1 MNPNPWLKMPI
12 EKTYKRILDYLKGL
26 LSDRERHELERDMMR
41 DTFEEEAFEGLNQLA
56 GHDLESDMELLTSRL
71 DDRIASRGNKS
82 LKIYLRVAAAL
93 ILLVGVGSI
102 LYFVFQTPSSD
113 LLTQE
118 KNIKSTVNE
127 PKSEVLKVE
136 KQDSPPALPSKPEKA
151 SPKSEKASPPEQI
164 MILESENAPESK
176 EESVDR
182 SELSREVAKDA
193 SLQEKASE
201 PVMKSARMR
210 NATASGPSGKVVTG
224 IVVDSNGDVLPG
236 ATIYEKGTTNGTQT
250 DVNGHFDLP
259 LKDTNSILAINY
271 IGFRPVEIHASQK
284 QKDKI
289 VMNEDMTA
297 LSEVVVV
304 GYGSQKKD
312 EISGSV
318 STINFDDNPKPGAPD
333 VSKPVPPG
341 GSMRI
346 FKKWINERL
355 DYPSY
360 EGLPGKYKVV
370 VELTVHNDGTI
381 GNISVQNDIPETIA
395 ADVKNV
401 ISKSP
406 SWQPALNEKQV
417 IEATVQIRFV
427 ISVE

>member
-1 MNPNPWLKMPI
+1 MPT

-41 DTFEEEAFEGLNQLA
+41 DAFEEDAFEGLNQLSDQ
-56 GHDLESDMELLTSRL
+56 DLISDMDLLNSRL
-71 DDRIASRGNKS
+71 DSRVSSKEKKSLSIYFRIA
-82 LKIYLRVAAAL
+82 AAF
-93 ILLVGVGSI
+93 IILVGVGSI
-102 LYFVFQTPSSD
+102 LYFVLQTPSSD
-113 LLTQE
+113 LLTQD

-127 PKSEVLKVE
+127 PESETLME
-136 KQDSPPALPSKPEKA
+136 KKQGTNPTLPSESERAAAKPGKALPEPEKV
-151 SPKSEKASPPEQI
+151 SPPEQI
-164 MILESENAPESK
+164 IMQQSATATVSKKESA
-176 EESVDR
+176 DQ
-182 SELSREVAKDA
+182 SELSMEVAKDV
-193 SLQEKASE
+193 SLQAKASE
-201 PVMKSARMR
+201 PVRKSGQMR
-210 NATASGPSGKVVTG
+210 KAPASGSAGKVVSG

-236 ATIYEKGTTNGTQT
+236 ATIYEKGTTNGTMT
-250 DVNGHFDLP
+250 DVNGHFELP
-259 LKDTNSILAINY
+259 LKDTTAILAVNF
-271 IGFRPVEIHASQK
+271 IGYKPVEIHASQK

-289 VMNEDMTA
+289 VMNEEMTA
-297 LSEVVVV
+297 LNEVVVV
-304 GYGSQKKD
+304 GYGTQKK
-312 EISGSV
+312 ENITGSV
-318 STINFDDNPKPGAPD
+318 STIDFNDNPKPGAPD

-370 VELTVHNDGTI
+370 VELTVHNDGSV
-381 GNISVQNDIPETIA
+381 GNISVLNDIPERIA

-417 IEATVQIRFV
+417 IEAKVQIRFV
-427 ISVE
+427 ITVE